1 MRFFSAGN
9 GALRPAREMLSG
21 VSLLTSLTAMRTF
34 FRDIRYLFS
43 NQDLLRFSLLVMVLA
58 LGTAVELVTLAVV
71 PFFVALLTEINHV
84 TAASPVLQRT
94 LAAFQQ
100 LGISEPQQILS
111 WSGLAFLG
119 IFALRTVYLYFSYIV
134 QERIIK
140 NRCVYLGARIFSAY
154 MQAPYSFFLQRNSQE
169 LLNTV
174 MIEADRV
181 TNQVMNS
188 AVNLLRAL
196 IVMLA
201 IVLMLLCHLP
211 LITMLSLLTLGIF
224 GGGFVFLNREKNKQQ
239 GEEEHCNR
247 ELAMKGIAEGIGGI
261 KEIKILGCQ
270 HHFVASIHRA
280 LEKVYAGQRWLAVN
294 QKILWPYLEF
304 VTIAVMVGAMLL
316 AMQLQQENFMGIAP
330 SLALFAVAL
339 FRLKGC
345 VTDCML
351 NFTALRYNFI
361 SVSTVCRDLRHL
373 EALTE
378 PEKTRRRPGR
388 LLPLQ
393 QEIRIEQLSF
403 RYENTTD
410 WALQDI
416 SLEIKRGQAVA
427 LVGATGSGKSTLADV
442 LLGLLTPGQGRVLV
456 DGVNIQDNLQDWHR
470 QIGYVPQSIFLL
482 DSSIRRN
489 IALGIPEQ
497 DIAADQIDKA
507 IQAAQLQEF
516 IASLPQG
523 LDTDLGERG
532 IRLSGGQRQRIGIAR
547 ALYHNPAVLLFDEA
561 TSALDSLTE
570 KALAQALE
578 NLRGEHTIITIAH
591 RLSTVQNCDRLF
603 FLKQGKLQYHGT
615 FQELADSSAEFNAM
629 VGNAELF
636 AQKLEL

>member
-1 MRFFSAGN
+1 
-9 GALRPAREMLSG
+9 
-21 VSLLTSLTAMRTF
+21 MRTF
-34 FRDIRYLFS
+34 LRDIRYLFS
-43 NQDLLRFSLLVMVLA
+43 KQDLLRFTMLVMILA

-71 PFFVALLTEINHV
+71 PFFVALLTDINHV
-84 TAASPVLQRT
+84 TAASPVLQQT
-94 LAAFQQ
+94 LALFRKI
-100 LGISEPQQILS
+100 GISEPQQILF
-111 WSGLAFLG
+111 WSGLIFLG
-119 IFALRTVYLYFSYIV
+119 IFALRTAYLYFSYTV

-154 MQAPYSFFLQRNSQE
+154 MQAPYSFFLQRNSQD

-174 MIEADRV
+174 IIESERV
-181 TNQVMNS
+181 TNYVLNS
-188 AVNLLRAL
+188 AINLLRAL

-201 IVLMLLCHLP
+201 IVVMLLFHMP
-211 LITMLSLLTLGIF
+211 LISMLSLLILGIF
-224 GGGFVFLNREKNKQQ
+224 GGGFVYLNREQSKRQ
-239 GEEEHCNR
+239 GEEEHNNR
-247 ELAMKGIAEGIGGI
+247 QLAMKGIAESIGGI

-270 HHFVASIHRA
+270 KHFVARIHRA
-280 LEKVYAGQRWLAVN
+280 LERVFAGQRWLAVN

-316 AMQLQQENFMGIAP
+316 AMQLQHESFLGIAP
-330 SLALFAVAL
+330 SLALFAAAL

-351 NFTALRYNFI
+351 NFTALRYNFV
-361 SVSTVCRDLRHL
+361 SVSTVCRDLRQL
-373 EALTE
+373 DALAKQK
-378 PEKTRRRPGR
+378 KTHSRPGR

-393 QEIRIEQLSF
+393 QDIRIEQLSF
-403 RYENTTD
+403 RYENASG

-427 LVGATGSGKSTLADV
+427 FVGATGSGKSTLADV
-442 LLGLLTPGQGRVLV
+442 LLGLLPPAQGRVLV
-456 DGVNIQDNLQDWHR
+456 DGVNIQENLAGWQR
-470 QIGYVPQSIFLL
+470 QIGYVPQNIFLL
-482 DSSIRRN
+482 DSSIRNN

-497 DIAADQIDKA
+497 DIVSEQLAKA

-516 IASLPQG
+516 IASLPLG

-578 NLRGEHTIITIAH
+578 SLRGEHTIITIAH

-603 FLKQGKLQYHGT
+603 FLNQGKLQYSGT
-615 FQELADSSAEFNAM
+615 FQELVANSTEFKAM
-629 VGNAELF
+629 VGNAELNAKNAISN
-636 AQKLEL
+636 AQK